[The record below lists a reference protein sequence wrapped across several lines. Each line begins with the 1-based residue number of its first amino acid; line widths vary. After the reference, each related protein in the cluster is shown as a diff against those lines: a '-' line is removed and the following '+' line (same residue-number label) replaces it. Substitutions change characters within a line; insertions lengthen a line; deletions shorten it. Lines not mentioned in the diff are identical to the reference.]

1 MSKVERLGFVLHYYL
16 YTDIL
21 QTKLVNGYG
30 KITQPIADSFGRN
43 MIGCSN
49 GPDRQS
55 HTVNCDPP

>member
-1 MSKVERLGFVLHYYL
+1 MSSRLRE
-16 YTDIL
+16 IR
-21 QTKLVNGYG
+21 TKLVNGYG

-55 HTVNCDPP
+55 HTVMLRDVT